1 VAVFADEPFVSVVVG
16 FVLVVV
22 VPEEVVVPVPLPLP
36 GVV

>member
-22 VPEEVVVPVPLPLP
+22 PEEVVVPVPLPLP